1 MGAEQIDMIVKVGTW
16 LFGSG
21 FTVIGGK
28 FVYKKVIAP
37 HIQSTRSA
45 KMALVNKIEDIHATV
60 KKELNFNG
68 QGSLK
73 DAVLRLEKGQI
84 SLEKGQVRINTR
96 LDVITE
102 TQHTCMNLQRIAYW
116 KADEDGEFV
125 YASPSLC
132 EIMGRNESE
141 LLGNNWVAWIIEDD
155 KKRIFE
161 AWKFS
166 VENESP
172 FDEIFTVKRKDGKRQ
187 RVAALAFQSSE
198 TMGRLNK
205 IDEPF

>member
-1 MGAEQIDMIVKVGTW
+1 MGAEQIDIIVKVGTL

-21 FTVIGGK
+21 FTVVGSK
-28 FVYKKVIAP
+28 YVYKKVIVP
-37 HIQSTRSA
+37 HIQSTRNA
-45 KMALVNKIEDIHATV
+45 KMALATEISGIRTYVENIHATV
-60 KKELNFNG
+60 DKELNFNG
-68 QGSLK
+68 SGSLK
-73 DAVLRLEKGQI
+73 DAVLR
-84 SLEKGQVRINTR
+84 LEKGQVRINTR

-125 YASPSLC
+125 YASQSLC